1 MARYTDSDIDALIE
15 SMDKNTRRRPVLPV
29 YPPGLSQD
37 EQDNM
42 MTTAHSIMQNR
53 ISKGSPEFEN
63 KKEHILAIVREH
75 GEYNEPPES
84 SFIRRYTLDARNAIQ
99 DIISL
104 GEQVYKYNGTQT
116 TDVIQPPTHTNEE
129 MDIYLLSMEQLNS
142 PIIPRRLSMRAKDDM
157 LAEAQAIRANQIS
170 SSRIDEFQESERRIR
185 NIILHRLA
193 MPNLI
198 RTYTPRARN
207 IINEISFELIQM
219 RRNIT
224 RREAAQ
230 LAIQRIALADRDR
243 PVDHQDYSHFG
254 GRKSFRKK
262 TRKRR
267 KRRSRKN

>member
-1 MARYTDSDIDALIE
+1 
-15 SMDKNTRRRPVLPV
+15 
-29 YPPGLSQD
+29 
-37 EQDNM
+37 
-42 MTTAHSIMQNR
+42 
-53 ISKGSPEFEN
+53 
-63 KKEHILAIVREH
+63 
-75 GEYNEPPES
+75 
-84 SFIRRYTLDARNAIQ
+84 
-99 DIISL
+99 
-104 GEQVYKYNGTQT
+104 
-116 TDVIQPPTHTNEE
+116 
-129 MDIYLLSMEQLNS
+129 
-142 PIIPRRLSMRAKDDM
+142 
-157 LAEAQAIRANQIS
+157 
-170 SSRIDEFQESERRIR
+170 
-185 NIILHRLA
+185 